1 MKQWEDKFKE
11 RLEDYEMQLP
21 ASDRDAFLNRKATR
35 ERFARRR
42 RTYLNIAVGVPAA
55 AAVILAIFL
64 SVSFLFRQFDSL
76 DQDMLASADKEQFYL
91 FQSAQDEFLFED
103 YSAKDPEF
111 EPVNLISS
119 ERKPVPPPPAAPK
132 ADIIDIVED
141 DADIEEDIMA
151 SSEDN
156 TEWVDIS
163 NYEIIEAEPEP
174 EDGIIC
180 TFVEI
185 QPEFPGGTTALLE
198 YLKNNIKYPEAC
210 SENNIQGRVIVS
222 FVVEKDGS
230 IVNPNILKSV
240 HPLLDAEAVRVISG
254 MPDWSP
260 GIQRG
265 EPCRVKYTIPV
276 NFRLN

>member
-11 RLEDYEMQLP
+11 RLEGFEMKLP

-42 RTYLNIAVGVPAA
+42 RTYINLAVGVPAA
-55 AAVILAIFL
+55 AAVILVIIL
-64 SVSFLFRQFDSL
+64 SVNLITRQFESL
-76 DQDMLASADKEQFYL
+76 DQDLLAYADKEQFYL

-103 YSAKDPEF
+103 YSTEDPEF

-132 ADIIDIVED
+132 AEIIDIMED
-141 DADIEEDIMA
+141 DADIQEDIIA
-151 SSEDN
+151 STEDN
-156 TEWVDIS
+156 MEWVDIS
-163 NYEIIEAEPEP
+163 KYEIIEAEPEP
-174 EDGIIC
+174 EDDIYMV
-180 TFVEI
+180 VEI
-185 QPEFPGGTTALLE
+185 QPEFPGGTAALLE

-210 SENNIQGRVIVS
+210 RDNNIQGRVIVS
-222 FVVEKDGS
+222 FIVEKDGS
-230 IVNPNILKSV
+230 IVSPKILKSV
-240 HPLLDAEAVRVISG
+240 HPQLDAEAVRVISG
-254 MPDWSP
+254 MPNWSP

>member
-11 RLEDYEMQLP
+11 RLEGYEMKLP

-42 RTYLNIAVGVPAA
+42 RTYINLAVGVPAA
-55 AAVILAIFL
+55 AAVILVIIL
-64 SVSFLFRQFDSL
+64 SVNLITRQFESL
-76 DQDMLASADKEQFYL
+76 DQDLLAYADKEQFYL

-103 YSAKDPEF
+103 YSTEDPEF

-132 ADIIDIVED
+132 AEIIDIMED
-141 DADIEEDIMA
+141 DADIQEDIIA
-151 SSEDN
+151 STEDN
-156 TEWVDIS
+156 MEWVDIS
-163 NYEIIEAEPEP
+163 KYEIIEAEPEP
-174 EDGIIC
+174 EDDIYMV
-180 TFVEI
+180 VEI
-185 QPEFPGGTTALLE
+185 QPEFPGGTAALLE

-210 SENNIQGRVIVS
+210 RDNNIQGRVIVS
-222 FVVEKDGS
+222 FIVEKDGS
-230 IVNPNILKSV
+230 IVSPKILKSV
-240 HPLLDAEAVRVISG
+240 HPQFDAEAVRVISG
-254 MPDWSP
+254 MPNWSP

>member
-11 RLEDYEMQLP
+11 RLEGFEMKLP

-42 RTYLNIAVGVPAA
+42 RTYINIAVGVPAA
-55 AAVILAIFL
+55 AAVILVIIL
-64 SVSFLFRQFDSL
+64 NVNLFTRQFDSL
-76 DQDMLASADKEQFYL
+76 DQDLLASADKEQFYL

-119 ERKPVPPPPAAPK
+119 ERRPVPPPPAAPK
-132 ADIIDIVED
+132 AEIIDIVED

-151 SSEDN
+151 S
-156 TEWVDIS
+156 TEYNMDWVDIS

-174 EDGIIC
+174 EEDIYMV
-180 TFVEI
+180 VEI
-185 QPEFPGGTTALLE
+185 QPEFPGGTAALME

-210 SENNIQGRVIVS
+210 RENNIQGRVIVS
-222 FVVEKDGS
+222 FIVEKDGS
-230 IVNPNILKSV
+230 IANPNILKSV

-260 GIQRG
+260 GKQRG

-276 NFRLN
+276 SFRLN